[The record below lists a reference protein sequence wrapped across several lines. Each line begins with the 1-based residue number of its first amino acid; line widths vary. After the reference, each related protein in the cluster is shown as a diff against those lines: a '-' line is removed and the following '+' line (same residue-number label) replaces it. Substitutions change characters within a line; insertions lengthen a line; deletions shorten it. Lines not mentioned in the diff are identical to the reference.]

1 MRTCAGSTRWC
12 ESLAATINDS
22 PNIKGVVKDIK
33 LKCGD
38 VCRGG
43 QVREECQV
51 SEKMEVANG
60 NESNSTASG
69 EGEIDSN
76 STASRK

>member
-22 PNIKGVVKDIK
+22 PNIKDVVKDIK

-43 QVREECQV
+43 QGREECQV
-51 SEKMEVANG
+51 FEKVEVANG

-69 EGEIDSN
+69 EG
-76 STASRK
+76 

>member
-1 MRTCAGSTRWC
+1 MRTCAGSARWC
-12 ESLAATINDS
+12 DSLAATINQQQF
-22 PNIKGVVKDIK
+22 IKSVVKDIK

-51 SEKMEVANG
+51 LEEIEVSNG

-69 EGEIDSN
+69 EG
-76 STASRK
+76 